1 MIIRDNL
8 IIMDNFCSFCVKTY
22 VVIPHMNR
30 LIETVQ
36 MKGHNIM
43 VSMSNKKNYPSI
55 INKYPLLSRDLQ
67 LYQQA
72 SAKRATG
79 HLKMPQY

>member
-1 MIIRDNL
+1 MIIR
-8 IIMDNFCSFCVKTY
+8 DNFCSFCVKTY
-22 VVIPHMNR
+22 VVIPHLNS

-36 MKGHNIM
+36 MRGHNIM
-43 VSMSNKKNYPSI
+43 VSMSNKKNSPSI
-55 INKYPLLSRDLQ
+55 INKYPLLSRNLQ

-79 HLKMPQY
+79 HLKMSQY